1 MPNSSSDSDSD
12 FDADTEA
19 HQQPESSVRPQLSA
33 GVAYTPQIPRWSRVL
48 RLVQNHSLTGDRIL
62 LPSDALGELL
72 SASGP
77 EHLPSPLFFRLF
89 APATGAIAHGS
100 VREFTARDDSTFEV
114 SPFLAERLFSAVSD
128 FDLSPEESGMFNC
141 TVECTGLPKCDFV
154 KLAPLDPGY
163 LEIPDLRALLESHL
177 RQNYA
182 SISEGSTL
190 TIPVRTKGKQLD
202 FKFLITETRPEKAC
216 SCIDVDVN
224 LDIAPLD
231 FALAKEAVERKLFG
245 ENKST
250 GGASSDAICE
260 ISVVDVEQA
269 SMQGIVSPS
278 RYSFYK
284 FRRLQERSY
293 RIELVPAE
301 SSDCDLFVSVT
312 SSVDRPTIDDHDF
325 YDVSFGKSVVELPA
339 RESSHPSDEQFVY
352 ISVRGYDS
360 SNKFTL
366 SITSIKGNPPQ
377 NQISTTPSSQN
388 ELGYVQC
395 ENCLQHVPVAT
406 SMMHDAFCRRNNVVC
421 GRCKGASQKAFVFSK
436 SDYAQH
442 WHCDDCDYIGSGGEA
457 DRAKHLALEH
467 SPRVC
472 QQCEAE
478 ISRLGFLAKH
488 VRSECPERLIEC
500 RFCHLFVRAGKKS
513 MLAKDLILGLDFGEH
528 ESECGSRTIDCIKC
542 KRKVQLKDVQSH
554 FRVNNGEGVT
564 FKSVFSHLDFIQ
576 IHEIQKDSQKTP
588 PLCPNSE
595 CSNAPNTQY
604 PNILGLCQSCFRPFW
619 SPSHDPGNARLAKR
633 LIAAYNTQLT
643 TGCGQRHC
651 ANVAHCATAACA
663 ADDTQWKQLDPTG
676 AAVEALNLIK
686 KSALFGSS
694 RPEYFLCVADV
705 KCAARKVAARRLG
718 QMGFHVSW
726 CVKALE
732 EKKCDLLKPE
742 CTRCAKQGFE
752 CSYAAA
758 PATRMNSTSESTTPL
773 LAPVDT
779 SHLSTSPPFSPP
791 ASLRACGDDDGDSL
805 ASPMSAV
812 TPAGGAFFMQSAS
825 PHAHLDH
832 AGYHDMMPFA
842 FSDPLSVAAA
852 AAAIWP
858 VDSLLLPA
866 AWGKTVSAPRQASVM
881 DILLNTWDRPLLA

>member
-406 SMMHDAFCRRNNVVC
+406 SMMHDAFCRRNNVTTHSIGTVMIAIISVL
-421 GRCKGASQKAFVFSK
+421 GEKQTAPSIWRWSILRGSANNAKLK
-436 SDYAQH
+436 SVDL
-442 WHCDDCDYIGSGGEA
+442 D
-457 DRAKHLALEH
+457 
-467 SPRVC
+467 
-472 QQCEAE
+472 
-478 ISRLGFLAKH
+478 FLLSTLDLS
-488 VRSECPERLIEC
+488 VRS
-500 RFCHLFVRAGKKS
+500 
-513 MLAKDLILGLDFGEH
+513 
-528 ESECGSRTIDCIKC
+528 
-542 KRKVQLKDVQSH
+542 
-554 FRVNNGEGVT
+554 
-564 FKSVFSHLDFIQ
+564 

-663 ADDTQWKQLDPTG
+663 ADGTQWKQLDPTG

-732 EKKCDLLKPE
+732 E
-742 CTRCAKQGFE
+742 
-752 CSYAAA
+752 
-758 PATRMNSTSESTTPL
+758 
-773 LAPVDT
+773 
-779 SHLSTSPPFSPP
+779 
-791 ASLRACGDDDGDSL
+791 CGDD
-805 ASPMSAV
+805 AQRA
-812 TPAGGAFFMQSAS
+812 AG
-825 PHAHLDH
+825 
-832 AGYHDMMPFA
+832 
-842 FSDPLSVAAA
+842 
-852 AAAIWP
+852 W
-858 VDSLLLPA
+858 LLQN
-866 AWGKTVSAPRQASVM
+866 APKP
-881 DILLNTWDRPLLA
+881 N